1 MADEDDMGTHE
12 WITVGMDKF
21 FKHKEKLENEHHNK
35 MMQRLH
41 EQDKLVRQRRQ
52 MEVLTRVPQMG
63 GGLGLGM
70 GFLQNIVSSKM
81 MGFERLKE
89 LQSKEK
95 TDILT
100 KEEAGERDMLAGNKR
115 SNSLFQKLDR
125 TFEKHF
131 GGNSKWNKFFGGQ
144 GKAAALGMGAG
155 VAAGGMMLGKA
166 IIDSSPM
173 FQQMLKLL
181 NFGIMM
187 ILRPIGDF
195 FGFLL
200 RPIMIMLL
208 RKFIIPFYQQYLP
221 IMQEMGDYIGN
232 IIAPVLEKI
241 LLGVGGILKI
251 IYGLSPLALIA
262 GHTQEYVQGGL
273 ADLKEALGGTLDAN
287 VTTPEI
293 RDIGTK
299 VSDKLDSVG
308 QAIETGKYS
317 ATGAALNRLE
327 NAPETRASNVAMDA
341 LATKISDWTVFMSKH
356 LTKDGLM
363 KVGRY
368 TTEAHA
374 GLKEGKFSSVDEAMG
389 FFAQSMFKGGI
400 NAYAKGGIISEPVV
414 GIGKSGQGYLL
425 GEAGAERVSPIGD
438 TANNVTINIYGG
450 VDEGTIGEFER
461 KVLDV
466 LNRSNS
472 RRGN

>member
-1 MADEDDMGTHE
+1 MPDDDMDADEFM
-12 WITVGMDKF
+12 TVGMDRY
-21 FKHKEKLENEHHNK
+21 FKHKEKLENEHHKK
-35 MMQRLH
+35 MMTRLH

-52 MEVLTRVPQMG
+52 MELLTRMPQMG
-63 GGLGLGM
+63 GGLGMGM
-70 GFLQNIVSSKM
+70 NFLQNIVSSKM

-89 LQSKEK
+89 LQGKEQ
-95 TDILT
+95 TEILT

-115 SNSLFQKLDR
+115 SNSLFQKLDK
-125 TFEKHF
+125 TFDKHF

-144 GKAAALGMGAG
+144 GKSAALGIGAG
-155 VAAGGMMLGKA
+155 AAAGGMMLGKA

-232 IIAPVLEKI
+232 VIAPVLEKI
-241 LLGVGGILKI
+241 LVGVGGILKI
-251 IYGLSPLALIA
+251 IYGLSPLAVIA

-273 ADLKEALGGTLDAN
+273 ADLKAALGGTLDAN
-287 VTTPEI
+287 ITTPEI

-308 QAIETGKYS
+308 QAIESGKYS

-327 NAPETRASNVAMDA
+327 NAPETRASNAAMDA
-341 LATKISDWTVFMSKH
+341 LSLQINDWTVFMSKH

-368 TTEAHA
+368 STEANA

-414 GIGKSGQGYLL
+414 GIGKSGQGYLF

-438 TANNVTINIYGG
+438 TANNVTINIYGS
-450 VDEGTIGEFER
+450 VDEGTMGEFER